1 MKSQHHIAVG
11 ILFVVCVG
19 FITGPVYSARYDQSV
34 VLQGP
39 VKKTANLSGF
49 AGEKFVVGVPN
60 SQKDDYAIYGF
71 TSEERRD
78 NPCYVTILTEN
89 INDSGKKLDTKKNL
103 CGRKEKSREMKVK
116 YSDSDH
122 GKRAF
127 VSGVKVCMNNK
138 DTRVKGLKIRGKA
151 IDSSGE
157 LVALQSSIS
166 GISTGGI
173 RKIVSTEPS
182 DKRPNCNKNW
192 KKWAQ
197 CDGNSIATSAIL
209 HFDAGKTPRALT
221 GIELNCRSV
230 NLSSSGGV
238 GAVRTK

>member
-11 ILFVVCVG
+11 ILFVVCIG
-19 FITGPVYSARYDQSV
+19 FITEPVYPARYDQAV

-103 CGRKEKSREMKVK
+103 CGGKEKSREMKVK

-122 GKRAF
+122 GKRVF
-127 VSGVKVCMNNK
+127 VSGVQVCMNNK

-151 IDSSGE
+151 IDSLGE

-166 GISTGGI
+166 GISMGGI
-173 RKIVSTEPS
+173 QKIVSTEPS